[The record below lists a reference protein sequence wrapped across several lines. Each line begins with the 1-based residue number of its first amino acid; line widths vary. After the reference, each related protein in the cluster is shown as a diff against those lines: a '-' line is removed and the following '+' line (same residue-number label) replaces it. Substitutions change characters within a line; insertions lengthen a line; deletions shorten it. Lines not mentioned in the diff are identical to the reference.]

1 MGDANDKRSLQFWV
15 EQAAP
20 IFSCYFG
27 HSFWTQL
34 LPQIGF
40 VRPAIKHMLLAT
52 SSVVETAALHGVP
65 LDQNMSYQSHYTKAI
80 QATCSSPQVENVL
93 MACLLFAC
101 CDFMKGS
108 VGTGLHHI
116 RSGLSIID
124 EWYSS
129 IQQPEVKASD
139 TARLIINA
147 IGPIFISYIDKSPT
161 YGFGDI
167 TLDKCSCATMIL
179 PSPELPYIAPFH
191 HIHGAHHSL
200 DGVAH
205 HVARMSDWKQKA
217 WTVSPPAQIQM
228 LLDTWRMT
236 LDRFESTLSLAKRG
250 LYAVA
255 LPFLRIHH
263 TMLSVMLRAATSK
276 SESTYNQFDE
286 EFQWVVDRYDD
297 FAVLWARDETH
308 KSFDGA
314 LGDLDYHLGLIPPL
328 FLTATKCRD
337 PAIRMAA
344 LKHLGS
350 LRVEENNW
358 TSCTAYVIARKIIQ
372 TETKMSI
379 INNRVGLKDERDL
392 IRPMEAYITDK
403 RMTQAGLDYAIFPFD
418 KESPI
423 VMHETIDLLDCA
435 SLSSPSVRWLFNDR
449 YQRYIYIWKKSRNR
463 RGATLGVG
471 SPTGDT
477 TTPCLKGENV
487 LKSQATA
494 AVETVLPS
502 IPRNARLSAGQV
514 ARFCV
519 ARSSPAVGHQK
530 PLLNGGS

>member
-1 MGDANDKRSLQFWV
+1 
-15 EQAAP
+15 
-20 IFSCYFG
+20 
-27 HSFWTQL
+27 
-34 LPQIGF
+34 
-40 VRPAIKHMLLAT
+40 MLLAT

-255 LPFLRIHH
+255 LPFLRVHH